1 MLLIL
6 LIIGMPIGFTLLI
19 VGSLG
24 IFIEGGWVS
33 LNGLLS
39 GISFSTVNDFNLTT
53 IPLFILMA
61 HFISNSNLAKDIY
74 NALLKWFG
82 HIPGGIG
89 ISTVIA
95 SAGLGA
101 LSGSSVASTSVM
113 SKISIPELVK
123 AGYKGSFAAGLV
135 ATATGTLAVMI
146 PPSVPLIFYGVLTET
161 SIGKLL
167 IAGIVPGIM
176 IAIFL
181 SLLITFMSLR
191 MDNKVQKAS
200 WRSRWVSLTSI
211 WPMMLLV
218 LFVIGSIYMG
228 IATATESAALGATGA
243 LIIGLLLKRLNIKS
257 IISSVI
263 KTTEQ
268 TAMIFIIIIGGYT
281 FAYFM
286 TMTGV
291 GQSIIN
297 TISQSSLPS
306 GVILIMIIILYLILG
321 LFMDMAGALI
331 LTLPLVHPI
340 IVELGFSE
348 IWFGV
353 LVVLLVEIGLVTPP
367 VGINLF
373 ITSEYSKVPVKQV
386 FYGSIPF
393 ILVLLLAVII
403 LSIFPQIAL
412 FLPNQM

>member
-403 LSIFPQIAL
+403 LSIFPQI
-412 FLPNQM
+412 